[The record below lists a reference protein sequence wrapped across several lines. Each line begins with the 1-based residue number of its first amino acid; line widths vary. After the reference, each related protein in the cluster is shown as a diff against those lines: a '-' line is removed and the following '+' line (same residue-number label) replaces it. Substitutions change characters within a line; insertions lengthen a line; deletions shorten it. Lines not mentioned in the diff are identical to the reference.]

1 MKEVITPTSKSYKE
15 YLISSLQDVEEAAAY
30 LETFL
35 QLDEEV
41 REPEVLRSALK
52 NIIDARLAA
61 NNLSETAKQK
71 YQQLDQ
77 ILSASFGDEIYS
89 LVEFLDVL
97 GYRIKLE
104 VKVEV

>member
-1 MKEVITPTSKSYKE
+1 MKEVIIPTSKSYKE

-35 QLDEEV
+35 ELDEEG

-52 NIIDARLAA
+52 NIIDARLLA
-61 NNLSETAKQK
+61 NNLSAVAHEK

-77 ILSASFGDEIYS
+77 MLSDNSGDEIYT
-89 LVEFLDVL
+89 LIEFLDAL

-104 VKVEV
+104 VKDS

>member
-1 MKEVITPTSKSYKE
+1 MKEVIIPTSKSYKE

-35 QLDEEV
+35 QLDEEG

-52 NIIDARLAA
+52 NIIDARLAG
-61 NNLSETAKQK
+61 NNLSQAAKQK
-71 YQQLDQ
+71 YQQLEQ
-77 ILSASFGDEIYS
+77 ILSTSSGDEIYS
-89 LVEFLDVL
+89 LIEFLDAL

-104 VKVEV
+104 VKDS

>member
-1 MKEVITPTSKSYKE
+1 MKEVIIPTSKSYKE

-35 QLDEEV
+35 QLDEEG

-52 NIIDARLAA
+52 NIIDARLAG
-61 NNLSETAKQK
+61 NNLSQAAKQK
-71 YQQLDQ
+71 YQQLEQ
-77 ILSASFGDEIYS
+77 ILSTSSGDEIYT
-89 LVEFLDVL
+89 LIEFLDAL

-104 VKVEV
+104 VKDS

>member
-35 QLDEEV
+35 ESNEEG

-52 NIIDARLAA
+52 DIIDSRLAA

-71 YQQLDQ
+71 YQQLEQ
-77 ILSASFGDEIYS
+77 MLSENSGNHLYTLI
-89 LVEFLDVL
+89 EFLDAL

-104 VKVEV
+104 VKDS

>member
-1 MKEVITPTSKSYKE
+1 MKEVIIPTSKSYKE

-35 QLDEEV
+35 QLDEEG

-52 NIIDARLAA
+52 NIIDARLAG
-61 NNLSETAKQK
+61 NNLSQAAKQK

-77 ILSASFGDEIYS
+77 MLSDNSGDEIYS
-89 LVEFLDVL
+89 LIEFLDAL

-104 VKVEV
+104 VKDS